1 MQTVSCRNLTYR
13 ATEATET
20 QPARPARQV
29 EGVTLF
35 VPEGEEPNVDM
46 LKLFKD
52 NTKEQVFSIQKSQ
65 PRTVAE
71 AQPVDENNG

>member
-20 QPARPARQV
+20 QPPPARSV

-35 VPEGEEPNVDM
+35 VPKGEPNVDM